1 VSTPTDY
8 LASESVAT
16 LLVAATRLVATELEL
31 IDELDPDLRSSLLM
45 LAVAVSQLEERRG
58 LELELEAEGVRA
70 PVAVVAGEPLEQ
82 SWGWAAH
89 VEAVIAAADQVV
101 DRALSPAAQTIPA
114 HELASFDGLC
124 DAVLA
129 HRDHPTVAERWREMG
144 GTLAIVELEDRA
156 PVLADDLALVELEG
170 RGPELDDDL

>member
-16 LLVAATRLVATELEL
+16 LLVTATRLVAAELEL
-31 IDELDPDLRSSLLM
+31 VDELDPDLRGSLLM
-45 LAVAVSQLEERRG
+45 FAVALSQLEERRG
-58 LELELEAEGVRA
+58 LELELEAEGVRV

-101 DRALSPAAQTIPA
+101 DRVLSPAAQTIPA
-114 HELASFDGLC
+114 HELASFDRLC

-129 HRDHPTVAERWREMG
+129 HRDHPTLAERWREMG
-144 GTLAIVELEDRA
+144 GTLSVVELEDRA
-156 PVLADDLALVELEG
+156 PELADDLALAEVE
-170 RGPELDDDL
+170 RRSPELDDDL

>member
-16 LLVAATRLVATELEL
+16 LLVTATRLVAAELEL
-31 IDELDPDLRSSLLM
+31 VDELDPDLRSSLLM
-45 LAVAVSQLEERRG
+45 LAVALSQLEERRG
-58 LELELEAEGVRA
+58 LELELEAEGVRV

-101 DRALSPAAQTIPA
+101 DRVLLPAAQTIPA
-114 HELASFDGLC
+114 HELASFDRLC

-129 HRDHPTVAERWREMG
+129 HRDHPTLAERWREMG
-144 GTLAIVELEDRA
+144 GTLSIVELEDRA
-156 PVLADDLALVELEG
+156 SELADDLALAELER
-170 RGPELDDDL
+170 RGPELDDL